1 MPQAPLQANVAVNQ
15 TTLKSTPLQ
24 MDQSGNLLVG
34 NGSLNAKNITAATVV
49 KATPGRICKVIV
61 NTVPTSSAVSV
72 SDVATTGGAAASNL
86 VISVAT
92 AQLTAG
98 QVINLDFPCTTGIVV
113 NPGASG
119 VVSVSFD

>member
-1 MPQAPLQANVAVNQ
+1 MPQGALQANVAISPSNARA
-15 TTLKSTPLQ
+15 PLQ
-24 MDQSGNLLVG
+24 LDASGNLLTG
-34 NGSLNAKNITAATVV
+34 SGSLNKLNITAATVV
-49 KATPGRICKVIV
+49 KAAPGRICRIIV

-72 SDVATTGGAAASNL
+72 NDVTTTGAAAASNL
-86 VISVAT
+86 VMSVAS

-98 QVINLDFPCTTGIVV
+98 QVIPIDFPCTTGIVV